1 MWMIG
6 ELLLLLL
13 VVSQMCVLSAY
24 MACIFF
30 SAQPALIFTQN
41 HHTIQKTQRTV
52 CTRSIMVGKGG
63 YLGKGSRN
71 LEICRHGDHCI
82 E

>member
-6 ELLLLLL
+6 ELLLLL

-24 MACIFF
+24 MYFF

>member
-6 ELLLLLL
+6 ELLLL

-24 MACIFF
+24 VHILFHR
-30 SAQPALIFTQN
+30 AQPTLIFIQN
-41 HHTIQKTQRTV
+41 HHTAHKNQQRTV